1 MTFAELPLAGLAL
14 ALHPR
19 LAQARNRACF
29 VQLPNAA
36 KRVTL
41 PNGELQNR
49 AHSST
54 ASASVAIKAT
64 Q

>member
-1 MTFAELPLAGLAL
+1 MTLGKPTLAGLAL

-19 LAQARNRACF
+19 IAQARNWACF

-54 ASASVAIKAT
+54 ASASVAIRAT